1 MNACID
7 LDWHSKEAALSAAP
21 GSETVAGDTSQACG
35 AGRITLGVLTDV
47 QRELY
52 HRGCPGGPHKTFSTF
67 YGCRGGDCGCSGRD
81 KMMSPGGAALEGCPL
96 QCSALQNAQEG
107 RILLELFPKAAVR
120 VGRAAEL
127 VAGSARHAMHARARG
142 GWCWVC

>member
-1 MNACID
+1 MPVLVEVPRVPFTRVLNPFTRGVPLSSSARACD
-7 LDWHSKEAALSAAP
+7 VRAVTCVSGAA
-21 GSETVAGDTSQACG
+21 
-35 AGRITLGVLTDV
+35 
-47 QRELY
+47 
-52 HRGCPGGPHKTFSTF
+52 
-67 YGCRGGDCGCSGRD
+67 GCSGRD